1 MQYTR
6 VLGVTGGRGFTS
18 GAPNKAIMLVG
29 TNASV
34 VATDMYGNTFMI
46 DHNGR
51 QGSSIFPIQVASIDQ
66 AEVTDGVYVLF

>member
-1 MQYTR
+1 MQYKK

-34 VATDMYGNTFMI
+34 RATDMYGNTFMI
-46 DHNGR
+46 DHQGR
-51 QGSSIFPIQVASIDQ
+51 QGSSIFPIQVASIDE
-66 AEVTDGVYVLF
+66 AEVTNGVYVLF

>member
-6 VLGVTGGRGFTS
+6 VLGVTGGTGFTL

-29 TNASV
+29 ANASV
-34 VATDMYGNTFMI
+34 VATDMYGNTFMM

-66 AEVTDGVYVLF
+66 AEVTNGVYVLF

>member
-6 VLGVTGGRGFTS
+6 VLGVTGGRGFTM

-34 VATDMYGNTFMI
+34 VATDMYGNTFML
-46 DHNGR
+46 DHMGR

-66 AEVTDGVYVLF
+66 AEVTNGVYVLF